1 MLESI
6 FSFYLGLII
15 GNLLRTKIAWFLI
28 FFFEFLNFVIYSPF
42 TQIGSS
48 GVRSS
53 MQYKKLLMVLK
64 NIQIGIL
71 LGFFLDAFKVGS

>member
-1 MLESI
+1 MLGVLRI

-28 FFFEFLNFVIYSPF
+28 FFFEFLNFMIYSPY
-42 TQIGSS
+42 ISININ
-48 GVRSS
+48 
-53 MQYKKLLMVLK
+53 KKILIIFK

>member
-1 MLESI
+1 MLGVFRI

-28 FFFEFLNFVIYSPF
+28 FFFEFLNFMIYSPY
-42 TQIGSS
+42 ISININ
-48 GVRSS
+48 
-53 MQYKKLLMVLK
+53 KKILIIFK

>member
-1 MLESI
+1 MIESI

-28 FFFEFLNFVIYSPF
+28 FFFEFLNFVIYSPLAF
-42 TQIGSS
+42 STSKK
-48 GVRSS
+48 
-53 MQYKKLLMVLK
+53 YKKLLMVLK

>member
-1 MLESI
+1 MLGVLRI

-28 FFFEFLNFVIYSPF
+28 FFFEFLNFMIYSPS
-42 TQIGSS
+42 ININ
-48 GVRSS
+48 
-53 MQYKKLLMVLK
+53 KKILIIFK
-64 NIQIGIL
+64 NLQIGIL

>member
-1 MLESI
+1 MVEI
-6 FSFYLGLII
+6 CSFYLGLII

-28 FFFEFLNFVIYSPF
+28 FCFEFLNFIIYSPS
-42 TQIGSS
+42 TN
-48 GVRSS
+48 
-53 MQYKKLLMVLK
+53 KKEFKKVLTICK

>member
-6 FSFYLGLII
+6 VSFYLGLII

-28 FFFEFLNFVIYSPF
+28 FIFEFLNFIIYSPSL
-42 TQIGSS
+42 TINQKVLTI
-48 GVRSS
+48 
-53 MQYKKLLMVLK
+53 LK